1 MKIATAIPQTSLEKL
16 SKNSRM
22 FSYLMTSFTK
32 TYGIVEQD
40 SFTLY
45 FKGNK
50 SVVSMKLPL
59 EVPVTETLY
68 FSIDINKFLSA
79 AKKIGDTVPLK
90 LLINTTPPSML
101 MTSDATN
108 DKITF
113 SVTFYEADSPEIAA
127 LLSFYDDRKKQFENG
142 EEFVAD
148 QAFLDFAHIAT
159 TYMGTINKN
168 NSIAMFQNKLVY
180 AHRTVVVGAKASVW
194 QGGWTWDDPEEN
206 RLLHKFILGF
216 IDFVA
221 AENSLFTLST
231 DKNLIRW
238 VGADP
243 TFWAIL
249 AIDPCTITIPGQ
261 SDLDMIVP
269 DAQSVRIATITPS
282 RLAEAIDFFSG
293 LFEAS
298 VWKPIT
304 FAWSNDPTAG
314 ERIVLTYK
322 HPTTEVE
329 KELAVT
335 SFGGNLNSAEASFT
349 LISDSL
355 RTLLNRMTDS
365 GSLEL
370 RFNDL
375 PPDVMHGAGIELKY
389 FDASGVETYS
399 AVLAKLADS

>member
-1 MKIATAIPQTSLEKL
+1 MKLTVSIPQTSIEKL
-16 SKNSRM
+16 SKYSRM

-32 TYGIVEQD
+32 TYGVIEGD
-40 SFTLY
+40 NLKLY

-50 SVVSMKLPL
+50 SVVSLALPL
-59 EVPVTETLY
+59 EAPSPETLY
-68 FSIDINKFLSA
+68 LSFDINKFLSA
-79 AKKIGDTVPLK
+79 AKKIGSSMPLK
-90 LLINTTPPSML
+90 ILINTTPPSML

-113 SVTFYEADSPEIAA
+113 SVTFYEANSPEITP
-127 LLSFYDDRKKQFENG
+127 LLTFFEDKKPAFDGG
-142 EEFVAD
+142 EEFEAN

-168 NSIAMFQNKLVY
+168 NSIAMFQNRLVY
-180 AHRTVVVGAKASVW
+180 ADRTVVVGMEASVW
-194 QGGWTWDDPEEN
+194 QGGWTWSDPEEN

-221 AENSLFTLST
+221 ADNPRFLLSK

-238 VGADP
+238 VSPDP
-243 TFWAIL
+243 LFWAIL

-261 SDLDMIVP
+261 EDLDGIIPEDNHV
-269 DAQSVRIATITPS
+269 QSIFVKPS
-282 RLAEAIDFFSG
+282 RMAEAIDFFSG

-304 FAWSNDPTAG
+304 FTWTRDATLG
-314 ERIVLTYK
+314 EKIILTYK
-322 HPTTEVE
+322 HPSTEVE
-329 KELAVT
+329 KELAVD
-335 SFGGNLNSAEASFT
+335 SFDGNLPVEEASFT

-355 RTLLNRMTDS
+355 RTLLNRMDDS
-365 GSLEL
+365 GMLRL
-370 RFNDL
+370 RFNEL
-375 PPDVMHGAGIELKY
+375 ASDVEHGAGIELIY
-389 FDASGVETYS
+389 TDAAGNEIYN